1 MLSPVIAFFISFF
14 LKLPVFQI
22 LFDAYEGKSDYTD
35 QATKDHQN
43 KGEDAG

>member
-1 MLSPVIAFFISFF
+1 MLSPVLTFFISFF

-22 LFDAYEGKSDYTD
+22 FLDACKGKPDYTGYS
-35 QATKDHQN
+35 TKNHQN

>member
-1 MLSPVIAFFISFF
+1 MLSPVLTFFISLF

-22 LFDAYEGKSDYTD
+22 LLDAYEGKPY
-35 QATKDHQN
+35 QAPHDTKNHQN